1 MNQISSTFLL
11 LEVVK
16 ETNSNSETRIWGRD
30 SSNRPQ
36 TIGNSSGETR
46 RKIGRKRAV
55 KVLRESLSE

>member
-36 TIGNSSGETR
+36 TIGNSSGENR
-46 RKIGRKRAV
+46 QEKAV